1 MDKRSAAFL
10 LLTLIVLCFCI
21 LTVLPTGCDCGD
33 PSTSSGQADD
43 DQASPMPDDDD
54 NDSSPVGDDDD
65 NNDDNDND
73 NNDDVVE
80 FCADGYLTPAGDC
93 LTQID
98 GGDPGHNGVSA
109 EVGPDGTLYVAAAR
123 GREFVI
129 YSRAPDAAADD
140 WQEEIV
146 DRMAGD
152 PVIAFGPSGRLH
164 TAFLD
169 LWTETIR
176 YGKKSGGVWSF
187 EDVEH
192 IGGSYSSNY
201 YGPYLDLAIDNSGQP
216 HLAYQK
222 RVYNDL
228 SRVIRYARRDD
239 NGWVLETPL
248 EQEETGF
255 QANVAIGDDGVVH
268 LLFGAGTT
276 IGISLTYY
284 ATNQAGYWQAELIQD
299 WSVNSAM
306 ALDTDGTV
314 HIAYVYILSFNG
326 EGYLEY
332 CSGTLGSWQRE
343 RVFPTLFLDG
353 IDAVSLRL
361 DRDSRPHIF
370 YGTIRGLWNRERLE
384 HAFLTDEGWQ
394 NEIVASDPAG
404 SIITYDFT
412 DTYSASDSNISV
424 VSYSTEY
431 GLVVHDADA
440 KYQAITLGRGGAGD
454 FGYHLNSADE
464 EYFFYRIGYNH
475 LIYRHF
481 HSGEYDEHEITTECH
496 ITSGQMVIDPV
507 GGEHLYYKWYPTSG
521 TYYHWYEFNNGD
533 AWETVS
539 LPFDENA
546 YIYPA
551 LAADAESM
559 PHFFYT
565 EEGILK
571 RLWKDNGAWME
582 ESLEND
588 VSTQLAAVFDSE
600 STLHVLFFNTALSDL
615 RYAVKSSGEPWIIS
629 TVIHVD
635 AEYIKPINLVVDKE
649 NDNLAGCYVP
659 SDYSSVVFIILADAG
674 WTEELLFT
682 DYASEAFYGCGVGI
696 SGKNAAVV
704 TSTESDGLLLAVR
717 NSDPWM
723 ERIVDITGS
732 GSRNE
737 SLYWDTHGNLRFIF
751 GSEWAIQRAT
761 VPPDNQ

>member
-1 MDKRSAAFL
+1 MDKRSSAFL

-152 PVIAFGPSGRLH
+152 PVIAFGPNGRLH
-164 TAFLD
+164 AAFLD

-176 YGKKSGGVWSF
+176 YGKKTGGVWSF

-192 IGGSYSSNY
+192 IGGDYASDYR
-201 YGPYLDLAIDNSGQP
+201 GPYLDLVVDNGGRP

-222 RVYNDL
+222 RVHNEL
-228 SRVIRYARRDD
+228 SCVIRYARRDD
-239 NGWVLETPL
+239 NGWVFKTPL
-248 EQEETGF
+248 EQEETGSH
-255 QANVAIGDDGVVH
+255 ANIIVDDNGVVH
-268 LLFGAGTT
+268 LLFGAGGAL
-276 IGISLTYY
+276 GISLIYY
-284 ATNQAGYWQAELIQD
+284 ATNQTGHWQAELIQD
-299 WSVNSAM
+299 WAHSPAM
-306 ALDTDGTV
+306 ALSPDGTV
-314 HIAYVYILSFNG
+314 HISYVYILSFSG
-326 EGYLEY
+326 EGYLHY
-332 CSGTLGSWQRE
+332 CSGSFGSWRHE
-343 RVFPTLFLDG
+343 RVFPTLFLNG
-353 IDAVSLRL
+353 IQAVSLRL
-361 DRDSRPHIF
+361 DQDSRPHIF
-370 YGTIRGLWNRERLE
+370 YGTIRELSNRERLE
-384 HAFLTDEGWQ
+384 HAFLTVEGWQ
-394 NEIVASDPAG
+394 NEIVASDPAD

-412 DTYSASDSNISV
+412 DAYSTADGGVSV

-431 GLVVHDADA
+431 GLVVHDADS

-464 EYFFYRIGYNH
+464 EYFFYRLGYDR

-481 HSGEYDEHEITTECH
+481 YSGGYDEHEITTECH
-496 ITSGQMVIDPV
+496 ITIGQMVIDPV

-588 VSTQLAAVFDSE
+588 VSTQLAAVSDSE
-600 STLHVLFFNTALSDL
+600 STLHVLFFNSTLGDL
-615 RYAVKSSGEPWIIS
+615 RYAVKGTGESWGIS
-629 TVIHVD
+629 TVNHVD
-635 AEYIKPINLVVDKE
+635 AEYIKSINLII
-649 NDNLAGCYVP
+649 DNEYGDLAGCYIP
-659 SDYSSVVFIILADAG
+659 YDYNSVVFVTLTDAG
-674 WTEELLFT
+674 WTEEPLFT
-682 DYASEAFYGCGVGI
+682 SFASEAFYGCGIGI
-696 SGKNAAVV
+696 SGKKVAVV
-704 TSTESDGLLLAVR
+704 TSTESQEHLLAVR
-717 NSDPWM
+717 KSNLWT
-723 ERIVDITGS
+723 ERVVDISNLGS
-732 GSRNE
+732 GSE
-737 SLYWDTHGNLRFIF
+737 PLYWDTHGNLRFIYV
-751 GSEWAIQRAT
+751 SELAIQRAT